1 MHLWPNQVFIS
12 CFNAKYGPNFE
23 WDDTA
28 RVPPTWR
35 WGDPDPDP
43 SQVTSDWVSKFA
55 LLLLH
60 GSGSFKPTQLP
71 YTVTREHGRT
81 LTVQG
86 QPGVPIDLIVKE
98 WIGIDDGSAALLQGT
113 VVGVPPGN
121 AKKPV
126 PAGTIAVSPE
136 LENAGG
142 QVPGC
147 AVLRATVRPP
157 PSRFLGTDDAT
168 SKILAGGIAALD
180 TTVLFDVLTTKGDAG
195 FLAVR
200 GSACV
205 CQ

>member
-1 MHLWPNQVFIS
+1 M
-12 CFNAKYGPNFE
+12 
-23 WDDTA
+23 
-28 RVPPTWR
+28 PPTWR

-60 GSGSFKPTQLP
+60 GSGSFKPTRLP
-71 YTVTREHGRT
+71 YTVTREQGRT

-86 QPGVPIDLIVKE
+86 QPGAPIGLSVND
-98 WIGIDDGSAALLQGT
+98 WICIDDGSGALLQGT
-113 VVGVPPGN
+113 VTGVPPGN

-147 AVLRATVRPP
+147 AVFRATVRPP

-195 FLAVR
+195 FLAVY
-200 GSACV
+200 GFTSLGKLIS
-205 CQ
+205 